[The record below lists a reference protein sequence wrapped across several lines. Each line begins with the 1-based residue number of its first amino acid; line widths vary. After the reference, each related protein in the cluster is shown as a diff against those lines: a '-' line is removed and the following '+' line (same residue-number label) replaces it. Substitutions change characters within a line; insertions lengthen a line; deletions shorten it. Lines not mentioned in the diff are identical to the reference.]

1 MGPWMEGRVLR
12 GLTMLIKEFY
22 SSKSPF
28 NILKCDA
35 MLYQTSHISHILS
48 AKWPKTSH
56 IPPIFRKVKLPYFP
70 YFFFMSRW
78 APCPQTNLIAYH
90 RSDLHT
96 YISEP
101 TERTGNPL
109 INTGI
114 GISLVSLETATS
126 CALYVYAGH
135 SGPVCWYAANLM
147 LCRCNVLSTLFH
159 STLKGLF

>member
-48 AKWPKTSH
+48 AKWPKTSR

-101 TERTGNPL
+101 TERTVTLWL
-109 INTGI
+109 IPTSRKGHFFDPEKWGI
-114 GISLVSLETATS
+114 LWRSTSKHEVPTFIKIGVKLWLIIVSSSLRWLE
-126 CALYVYAGH
+126 
-135 SGPVCWYAANLM
+135 
-147 LCRCNVLSTLFH
+147 
-159 STLKGLF
+159 